1 MDIEREGPLFL
12 RDKEEHDLTRLQDRG
27 RRIRVEE
34 TLRVLHHETD
44 ARAVLQGA
52 LGDLGTLR
60 LDVIRLCIII
70 IADVCAQ
77 AGRAQG

>member
-27 RRIRVEE
+27 RRVRVEE

-70 IADVCAQ
+70 IAGVCAQ